1 MQAHLLEQ
9 LIGMQNA
16 IESMESPME
25 QNEETMS
32 VFMNML
38 EADAG
43 LGGDFAELTFK
54 SSPWPL
60 EVPPKCDQ
68 KQTSPLSYCGDRS
81 VYGEFGSWS
90 FIGSKENFD
99 LSMENLAADLLQVY
113 AIGLRYG

>member
-43 LGGDFAELTFK
+43 LGGDFEELTFK
-54 SSPWPL
+54 SSP
-60 EVPPKCDQ
+60 
-68 KQTSPLSYCGDRS
+68 
-81 VYGEFGSWS
+81 
-90 FIGSKENFD
+90 
-99 LSMENLAADLLQVY
+99 
-113 AIGLRYG
+113 